1 MKHKPRLWIGAPEET
16 DRSGWL
22 EFENP
27 VEVTAAYRLGEVTTL
42 LEQVD
47 AATQSGLWAAGFVTY
62 EAAAAF
68 DPALVTHRRRSL
80 PLAWFG
86 FFRSPRFHSHL
97 PPASAP
103 PVHLDWVPS
112 LELAGYQR
120 IIGEIHRRIES
131 GDCYQV
137 NFTFRLRTAFAG
149 DPWAIFLE
157 LAAAQ
162 PTPHSAFIDI
172 GDHALC
178 SASPELFFR
187 LDGSHIV
194 SRPMKGTAPRG
205 LRLEDDRQRAL
216 DLFNS
221 EKERAEN
228 LMIVDMV
235 RNDLGRIA
243 ETGSVR
249 VERLFDIERYESIY
263 QMTSTVEAE
272 TARPLAEIFAA
283 LFPCASITGAP
294 KVRTTEIITQLEDEP
309 RGIYTGAIG
318 YAKPGRQ
325 AKFNVA
331 IRTLHIDRIASAAEY
346 GTGSGIVWDS
356 VAESEYYE
364 CATKALVLSPRREDF
379 SLIETLRW
387 TPDDGYDLLERH
399 LHRLQDSAEYFGFP
413 LDLTD
418 LRAALDRYQD
428 LLARVPQRIRL
439 TVSRRGEIH
448 LEHEELELVGKP
460 WVLVLAAEPVDP
472 ANRFL
477 YHKTSDREVYEKAR
491 DAFPGYD
498 DVLLWNSAGEL
509 TESTVAN
516 LAVELDGICFT
527 PPVECGLLPGI
538 QRAELLF
545 RDRIRERILRRRDL
559 ALAEDIRLFNSVR
572 GWIPVA
578 RIDTPST
585 ETSWVDAIWR
595 NSREAEPYS

>member
-1 MKHKPRLWIGAPEET
+1 MKTEPRLWIGASEET
-16 DRSGWL
+16 DRVGWL
-22 EFENP
+22 EFEHP
-27 VEVTAAYRLGEVTTL
+27 IEVTAAYRRGEVTTL

-47 AATQSGLWAAGFVTY
+47 AATQGGLWAAGFVTY

-86 FFRSPRFHSHL
+86 FFRSPRFHPHL
-97 PPASAP
+97 PPAYAP

-112 LELAGYQR
+112 LELATYQK
-120 IIGEIHRRIES
+120 IIGEILRRIES

-137 NFTFRLRTAFAG
+137 NFTFRLRAAFAG

-157 LAAAQ
+157 LTAAQ

-194 SRPMKGTAPRG
+194 CRPMKGTAPRG
-205 LRLEDDRQRAL
+205 LTLEDDRQRAL
-216 DLFNS
+216 GLFNS

-243 ETGSVR
+243 KTGSVR
-249 VERLFDIERYESIY
+249 VGRLFDIERYESIY

-272 TARPLAEIFAA
+272 TACPLAEIFAA

-294 KVRTTEIITQLEDEP
+294 KVRTTEIIAQLEDEP

-331 IRTLHIDRIASAAEY
+331 IRTLHVDRTASTAEY

-356 VAESEYYE
+356 EAESEYYE
-364 CATKALVLSPRREDF
+364 CATKALVLRPRPEEF

-387 TPDDGYDLLERH
+387 TPDDGYRLLERH
-399 LHRLQDSAEYFGFP
+399 LRRLQSSAEYFDFSI
-413 LDLTD
+413 DLTE
-418 LRAALDRYQD
+418 LRVALDGYQD
-428 LLARVPQRIRL
+428 LVARVPQRIRL
-439 TVSRRGEIH
+439 TVSRRGELH
-448 LEHEELELVGKP
+448 LEHEELEPAGQP
-460 WVLVLAAEPVDP
+460 WVLVLAVEPVDP
-472 ANRFL
+472 ENRLL
-477 YHKTSDREVYEKAR
+477 YHKTTDREVYERAR
-491 DAFPGYD
+491 GPFPDYD

-516 LAVELDGICFT
+516 LAIELGGIYFT
-527 PPVECGLLPGI
+527 PPVECGLLPGT
-538 QRAELLF
+538 QRAELLA
-545 RDRIRERILRRRDL
+545 RGRIRKRILRRQDL
-559 ALAEDIRLFNSVR
+559 ALAEDVRLFNSVR
-572 GWIPVA
+572 GWIPVE
-578 RIDTPST
+578 RIDTRSI
-585 ETSWVDAIWR
+585 ETTSVDTIWR
-595 NSREAEPYS
+595 NSSEAGP